1 MDGVARRHH
10 HARRGQGAR
19 YFAHDRLRRAQFLY
33 FAYSKIV
40 CRAQHGYGSWF
51 KDLPAKQKSRQVG
64 RRLFGLLAAILQ
76 IERDP
81 PTASELSKLKY
92 QK

>member
-1 MDGVARRHH
+1 MALRAAITTRVAVKVRGISRITSSGVVSSFSSVIRRSSVVLNT
-10 HARRGQGAR
+10 AVAPV
-19 YFAHDRLRRAQFLY
+19 FENP
-33 FAYSKIV
+33 
-40 CRAQHGYGSWF
+40 
-51 KDLPAKQKSRQVG
+51 PAKQKSRQVW
-64 RRLFGLLAAILQ
+64 RLFGLPAAIFQ

>member
-1 MDGVARRHH
+1 MAPVF
-10 HARRGQGAR
+10 RG
-19 YFAHDRLRRAQFLY
+19 
-33 FAYSKIV
+33 
-40 CRAQHGYGSWF
+40 
-51 KDLPAKQKSRQVG
+51 PAGHKKSRQIG

-92 QK
+92 Q